1 MFFIYLRDKIAGCLA
16 QSVNQTHLIDSVDAK
31 NRDNPQ
37 KSSLSSHS
45 VIRTYLTDSVAT
57 LQINPISKRYDS
69 Q

>member
-16 QSVNQTHLIDSVDAK
+16 YSVRQSCLIDSVDAK
-31 NRDNPQ
+31 SRDNPQ

-45 VIRTYLTDSVAT
+45 VIQTYLTDSVAP